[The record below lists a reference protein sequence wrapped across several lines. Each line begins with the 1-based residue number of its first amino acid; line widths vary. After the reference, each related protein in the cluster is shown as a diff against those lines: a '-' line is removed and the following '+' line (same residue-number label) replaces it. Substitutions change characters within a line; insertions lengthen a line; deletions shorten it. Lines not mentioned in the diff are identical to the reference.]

1 MKIQDHYTPKPG
13 IAPEIRAAASAM
25 GHLNAGK
32 TRNVSASTRET
43 RRRWMMKL
51 NAERAKR
58 AIAVAIALFFAL
70 NCWGLDFE
78 RLADAI
84 GKAENS
90 KSHPYGI
97 MQHYAHTT
105 PRAACINTVRHQHTI
120 WQSKRLK
127 SNPGEFLVFLA
138 STYAPVGAAN
148 DPNGK
153 NKNWVKN
160 VNFYCKQGKTMLR
173 F

>member
-32 TRNVSASTRET
+32 TRNVSVSTRET

-70 NCWGLDFE
+70 NCRAIPDRSAIKAVIGEAGGESVRCQTAVAEVIRRRGSLRGIYGVGNPVVQRASPAVFQRAGEAWAAAAGSNLVPECRFFGGVGLD
-78 RLADAI
+78 DAYFARI
-84 GKAENS
+84 GKKPA
-90 KSHPYGI
+90 
-97 MQHYAHTT
+97 
-105 PRAACINTVRHQHTI
+105 
-120 WQSKRLK
+120 
-127 SNPGEFLVFLA
+127 
-138 STYAPVGAAN
+138 
-148 DPNGK
+148 
-153 NKNWVKN
+153 
-160 VNFYCKQGKTMLR
+160 LR
-173 F
+173 